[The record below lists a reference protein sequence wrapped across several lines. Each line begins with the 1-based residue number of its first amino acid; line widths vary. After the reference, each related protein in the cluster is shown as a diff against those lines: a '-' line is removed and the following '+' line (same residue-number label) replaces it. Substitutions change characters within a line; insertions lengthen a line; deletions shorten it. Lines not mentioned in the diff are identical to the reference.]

1 MKLSHGQTKVI
12 LREAFQD
19 LIPAEIQRR
28 PKMGFG
34 IPFGLWFRGALRE
47 PLNDLLLARNS
58 RYREYLSA
66 AYVRGLAEL
75 HLAGQADLG
84 LQLWTI
90 LCFEIWLQSLPRWCS
105 R

>member
-1 MKLSHGQTKVI
+1 
-12 LREAFQD
+12 
-19 LIPAEIQRR
+19 
-28 PKMGFG
+28 
-34 IPFGLWFRGALRE
+34 LRE
-47 PLNDLLLARNS
+47 PLNDLLLARNA

-66 AYVRGLAEL
+66 AYVRGLAER
-75 HLAGQADLG
+75 HLAGKADLG